1 MPQVSNYRISTP
13 YPTCSRDWTFT
24 PLPKCLSLTL
34 GSSYSVPTMP
44 LPHLLPLPLLFVSF
58 PLLRPFVSVLC
69 LLFMDQILKAP
80 PTWRKPRVR
89 LPSAPASALRQD
101 SSPGSPTAGSPTAV
115 FLCTFSEDPGRS
127 HVGLL
132 VLYKLLQTQ
141 KALILKP
148 SILLSTF
155 QVLFVCTFALCVCM
169 CVSA

>member
-1 MPQVSNYRISTP
+1 MSNYRISTP
-13 YPTCSRDWTFT
+13 CPTCSWGWTFT

-34 GSSYSVPTMP
+34 GSSYSVPTMS
-44 LPHLLPLPLLFVSF
+44 LPHPLLLPLLFVSF

-69 LLFMDQILKAP
+69 LLFMDQILKVP
-80 PTWRKPRVR
+80 PTRRKPRVR
-89 LPSAPASALRQD
+89 FPFAPASALRQD
-101 SSPGSPTAGSPTAV
+101 SSPESPTVV
-115 FLCTFSEDPGRS
+115 FLYTFSEDPGRS

-141 KALILKP
+141 EALILKP

-155 QVLFVCTFALCVCM
+155 QVLFVCTFALRICM

>member
-1 MPQVSNYRISTP
+1 MSNYRISTP
-13 YPTCSRDWTFT
+13 CPTCSRGWTLT

-80 PTWRKPRVR
+80 PTRRKLRVR

-101 SSPGSPTAGSPTAV
+101 SSPGSPTAV

-132 VLYKLLQTQ
+132 VLYKFLQTQ
-141 KALILKP
+141 EALILKP

-155 QVLFVCTFALCVCM
+155 QVLFVCTFALRVCM